1 METTHEIN
9 WVENKGNY
17 LKCTDTNG
25 VSFTINQVDKK
36 GEKFPDYE
44 NIKAG
49 VKVTG
54 NIWTSEKGNTYLF
67 APKPKTGGYSGGARA
82 NNSASIVKAQAVKA
96 ENIEHAQERK
106 ETSMAKMASARDA
119 TLLLIQYHPE
129 LYTLPEQTRNEVIR
143 NEWRKMRA
151 WLSAELGDDSVPFA

>member
-1 METTHEIN
+1 MESTHEIS
-9 WVENKGNY
+9 WVENKGTY

-49 VKVTG
+49 AKVTG

-67 APKPKTGGYSGGARA
+67 APKPKIGYTPKPKADIA
-82 NNSASIVKAQAVKA
+82 KAQAVKA

-106 ETSMAKMASARDA
+106 ETSMVKMATARDA
-119 TLLLIQYHPE
+119 TLLLIAYHPE
-129 LYTLPEQTRNEVIR
+129 LYTMPEQTRNQIIR
-143 NEWRKMRA
+143 NEWVKMRA
-151 WLSAELGDDSVPFA
+151 WLSAELGDENVPFN